1 MSITTNASKKSLFNG
16 RKMWFIFSAAAALA
30 AALITF
36 VLMNTATAKDTYYVL
51 SSDIPA
57 RTQIT
62 PDLLT
67 EVQTSA
73 GSVPPSSL
81 GISDL
86 TEESYSL
93 YSLKAGDILTSSNTG
108 DKLSL
113 TEGLP
118 EDYVVASFTAD
129 PSMAAGGNVKRGD
142 YIDIIALIDDSTVTG
157 VDGTAASYV
166 LQRALVIDATV
177 DLDTYSSDDS
187 AAETTTADGTGT
199 TTTDTGAVSDNTSG
213 AAIRSGIP
221 TMFTVGLSPENAAI
235 LALATQQELYVVLS
249 SADSVNNETV
259 PTGLTP
265 ATNSGIWG
273 NPRNAGEGTD
283 NTFGQ
288 GGGVEKPSAT
298 DNATEEPSAPSSP
311 TVTEEPT
318 TDETTEGEGSGE

>member
-36 VLMNTATAKDTYYVL
+36 LLMSTATAKDTYYVL
-51 SSDIPA
+51 SQDVPA

-62 PDLLT
+62 PNLLT

-73 GSVPPSSL
+73 GSVPPSAL

-86 TEESYSL
+86 TDETFSL

-108 DKLSL
+108 DKLTLS
-113 TEGLP
+113 EGLP
-118 EDYVVASFTAD
+118 KDFVVASFVAD

-142 YIDIIALIDDSTVTG
+142 YIDIIALIDDSSVTG
-157 VDGTAASYV
+157 VDGVAASYI
-166 LQRALVIDATV
+166 LQRVLVIDATV
-177 DLDTYSSDDS
+177 DLDSYSSDS
-187 AAETTTADGTGT
+187 ETSEETTTGDGTEV
-199 TTTDTGAVSDNTSG
+199 VSDNTSD

-249 SADSVNNETV
+249 SADSVNDGTV
-259 PTGLTP
+259 PGSVPP
-265 ATNSGIWG
+265 ATNGGIWG

-288 GGGVEKPSAT
+288 GGGVTKPET
-298 DNATEEPSAPSSP
+298 ETPATEEPSAPSTP
-311 TVTEEPT
+311 TPSETTDPADGTTEE
-318 TDETTEGEGSGE
+318 ETTE